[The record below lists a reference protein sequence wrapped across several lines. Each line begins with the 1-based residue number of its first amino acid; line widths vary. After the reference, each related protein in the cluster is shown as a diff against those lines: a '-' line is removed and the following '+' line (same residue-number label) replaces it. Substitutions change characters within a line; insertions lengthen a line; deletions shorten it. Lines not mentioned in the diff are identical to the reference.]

1 MEEDVNLTL
10 TRQEV
15 FFIISALNQRK
26 YYLQDQLKMQ
36 SDLINNLENHQFK
49 GDKEVLEIAKVL
61 HADNLDELNEIMC
74 AVYKLTEAL

>member
-1 MEEDVNLTL
+1 
-10 TRQEV
+10 
-15 FFIISALNQRK
+15 
-26 YYLQDQLKMQ
+26 MQ
-36 SDLINNLENHQFK
+36 SDLINSLENHQFK

>member
-15 FFIISALNQRK
+15 FFIVSALNQRK

-36 SDLINNLENHQFK
+36 SDLINSLENHQFK

-61 HADNLDELNEIMC
+61 HADNLDELNEIIC

>member
-15 FFIISALNQRK
+15 FFIVSALNQRK

-36 SDLINNLENHQFK
+36 SDLINSLENHQFK

-61 HADNLDELNEIMC
+61 HVDNLDELNEIMC

>member
-15 FFIISALNQRK
+15 FFIVSALNQRK

-36 SDLINNLENHQFK
+36 SDLINSLENHQFK

-61 HADNLDELNEIMC
+61 HVDNLDELNEIMR

>member
-36 SDLINNLENHQFK
+36 SDLINSLEKHQFK

>member
-36 SDLINNLENHQFK
+36 SDLINSLENHQFK
-49 GDKEVLEIAKVL
+49 GD
-61 HADNLDELNEIMC
+61 
-74 AVYKLTEAL
+74 

>member
-36 SDLINNLENHQFK
+36 SDLINSLENHQFK